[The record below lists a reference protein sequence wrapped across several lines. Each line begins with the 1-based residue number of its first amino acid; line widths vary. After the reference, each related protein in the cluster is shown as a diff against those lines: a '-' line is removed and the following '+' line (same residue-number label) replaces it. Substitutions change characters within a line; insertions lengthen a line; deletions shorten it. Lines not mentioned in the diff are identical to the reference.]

1 MPRKGKR
8 RMGTVSD
15 AGGGGGG
22 GVGGGGGGG
31 GGGSARKNGH
41 SGRAQ
46 PPDQAER
53 MKGLLAFLKGNLR
66 RKETRR
72 P

>member
-15 AGGGGGG
+15 A
-22 GVGGGGGGG
+22 G